1 MYSNAIEELDE
12 IKFEYNANNTKVP
25 VSKLL
30 EKLNRDFECKFIKGG
45 INEKIGILHCIR
57 KQ

>member
-1 MYSNAIEELDE
+1 LDE
-12 IKFEYNANNTKVP
+12 IKFEYNAYNTKVP

-30 EKLNRDFECKFIKGG
+30 EKLNRDFGCKFIRGG